1 MNSILTKC
9 PHNHM
14 IRYNNLYNIHYV
26 CLLPIVY
33 QNMRT
38 INFLTSYPEEKYRHT
53 LKTITRNITKY
64 NKITNNYII
73 NVFHEHRRPL
83 FYSHKSYRHCVS
95 LRYTHQSLK
104 TIINIILD
112 ITIYLWC
119 LVDLVHWDE
128 LNTFELS
135 NLGLFSLFNT
145 QS

>member
-1 MNSILTKC
+1 
-9 PHNHM
+9 M

-83 FYSHKSYRHCVS
+83 FYSQELQALCFLKVYTPEPKNYHKYNFRYNYISLVS
-95 LRYTHQSLK
+95 GGPSPLR
-104 TIINIILD
+104 
-112 ITIYLWC
+112 
-119 LVDLVHWDE
+119 
-128 LNTFELS
+128 
-135 NLGLFSLFNT
+135 
-145 QS
+145 